1 MKKLSEKWATFS
13 DDQKAEYK
21 AKASDRMTWVS
32 TLDQKKKV
40 VRELIAI
47 TEENVGA

>member
-13 DDQKAEYK
+13 DDQKAEY
-21 AKASDRMTWVS
+21 ASDGMTWVS

-47 TEENVGA
+47 TEENVGT